1 MAASRAA
8 DDGSTLPAASTAD
21 AFASYREHDR
31 LVALHRLS
39 TLVAQQR
46 RTDDVLREALQ
57 SAVSLVGGD
66 AGAVHRWDAERG
78 LLVRAEAHGAHQRI
92 IRAEIKMDEG
102 LAGRAFTEHTSIIEN
117 DYAASDLGTAFA
129 QSAGLRAGVAVPI
142 MHGGHCLGI
151 LSIGSYDKTRAFD
164 TDDTR
169 LLELLAGMVAVALE
183 NAELN
188 AELEH
193 RLERIRMLSHL
204 SRLVSTSLDLDSVL
218 PSIGRAAVEITGAV
232 CAAFWLADEPARM
245 LTFGGSTHP
254 GISAN
259 LQLRQLR
266 YGEGASGWVA
276 QSRQPLVID
285 DVFADGRS
293 IPLDWWSRHGLKTS
307 LTLPIMRGDSLVA
320 ILSLNGRDPF
330 RPSAAETELLESFLA
345 QAAAAIRNASLY
357 SSVRRSQEQLQ
368 QIVDHSPAA
377 ISLKDRAGRYLLT
390 NRRWQERFAADDDIT
405 DAGGPLGRV
414 GVGAPASVLGC
425 TDADLFPGSRA
436 ERTRLRDTQVLTDGQ
451 PIEYEATV
459 VENDDRRTYLS
470 VKFPLVD
477 SEGQRYAVCTIS
489 TDITERKRGE
499 EEVAEALAVQRAA
512 NEQLQRLSK
521 AKSDFVAIVSHEFRT
536 PLTGIQGFS
545 ELMRDQI
552 TNLDEMREY
561 SADINREAE
570 RLNRMINE
578 LLDLDR
584 MEAGSMTLHLEA
596 VDVGALVTRIVASTG
611 PRAPRHR
618 LSVEIDASLPPLA
631 ADHDKLTQVIV
642 NLLDNA
648 IKYSPDGGEIVLG
661 AHADNGVAHLTVRDQ
676 GLGIPPDALDDV
688 FERYSRIESARH
700 RPIHGTGLGLPIVRQ
715 IAELHGGRAWAE
727 CNPGRGTTLHVTL
740 PLPASGV
747 IVQGAPRGAH
757 E

>member
-1 MAASRAA
+1 MAPSRASG
-8 DDGSTLPAASTAD
+8 DGTTVSHAGTTD
-21 AFASYREHDR
+21 ACVSHREHDR

-39 TLVAQQR
+39 TLVALQR

-66 AGAVHRWDAERG
+66 AGAIHRWDAERG
-78 LLVRAEAHGAHQRI
+78 LLVRAEAHGAHTPI
-92 IRAEIKMDEG
+92 IRPEIQAHEG
-102 LAGRAFTEHTSIIEN
+102 LTGRAFTEHRSIIEN
-117 DYAASDLGTAFA
+117 DYASSDLGTAFA
-129 QSAGLRAGVAVPI
+129 QSAGLRAAVAVPI

-151 LSIGSYDKTRAFD
+151 LSIGSYDEARVFD

-183 NAELN
+183 NADLN
-188 AELEH
+188 AQLEH
-193 RLERIRMLSHL
+193 RLERLRMLSHL

-232 CAAFWLADEPARM
+232 CAAFWLADEAAQTLM
-245 LTFGGSTHP
+245 FGGTTHP
-254 GISAN
+254 GISAD
-259 LQLRQLR
+259 LDLRQLR

-276 QSRQPLVID
+276 QHRRPLVID

-293 IPLDWWSRHGLKTS
+293 IPLDWWDRNGLKTS
-307 LTLPIMRGDSLVA
+307 LTLPILRGDSLVA
-320 ILSLNGRDPF
+320 VLSLNGRTPF
-330 RPSAAETELLESFLA
+330 RPSAAETELLESFLV

-377 ISLKDRAGRYLLT
+377 ISLKDPAGRYLLI
-390 NRRWQERFAADDDIT
+390 NRRWQERFTSDDDIT
-405 DAGGPLGRV
+405 DAGGPIGRAEA
-414 GVGAPASVLGC
+414 GAPASVLGC

-436 ERTRLRDTQVLTDGQ
+436 ERTRQRDTQVLTDGQ

-459 VENDDRRTYLS
+459 VESDDRRTYLS
-470 VKFPLVD
+470 VKFPLMD
-477 SEGQRYAVCTIS
+477 SHRRPYAVCTIS
-489 TDITERKRGE
+489 TDITERKRAE
-499 EEVAEALAVQRAA
+499 EEAAEALTVQRAA
-512 NEQLQRLSK
+512 NEQLLRLNK

-545 ELMRDQI
+545 ELMRDQVA
-552 TNLDEMREY
+552 NLDEMREY

-584 MEAGSMTLHLEA
+584 MESGSMTLHLEA
-596 VDVGALVTRIVASTG
+596 LDVGAMVTRIVASTG

-618 LSVEIDASLPPLA
+618 LGVEVDPSLPLLA
-631 ADHDKLTQVIV
+631 ADPDKLTQVIV

-648 IKYSPDGGEIVLG
+648 IKYSPDGGEIVVG
-661 AHADNGVAHLTVRDQ
+661 ARADCGAAHLTVRDQ

-700 RPIHGTGLGLPIVRQ
+700 RSIHGTGLGLPIVRQ
-715 IAELHGGRAWAE
+715 IAELHGGHAWAE
-727 CNPGRGTTLHVTL
+727 GNPGRGTTLHVTL

-747 IVQGAPRGAH
+747 TVPRAPRGTH
-757 E
+757 